1 MDLLHPII
9 ACTDNK
15 AMGSAY
21 YDAEAGRYVLLGYAI
36 LITFAGTLGKSIC
49 SSYSPYFFFLE
60 GKFACDTFLKS
71 ACKYQKLH

>member
-1 MDLLHPII
+1 MDLLHPIT
-9 ACTDNK
+9 ACTDKK

-49 SSYSPYFFFLE
+49 SSYSPSFFFLE
-60 GKFACDTFLKS
+60 GEICLRYVSYFGM
-71 ACKYQKLH
+71 

>member
-49 SSYSPYFFFLE
+49 SSYSPYFFFGGGEICLRYV
-60 GKFACDTFLKS
+60 S
-71 ACKYQKLH
+71 